1 MSQVW
6 NLQDPPVSPR
16 ARLLAGRIAQLLG
29 RHFPGIENEFRK
41 HLSLWEYLMA
51 NKNVPAA
58 NLRNRVLEKGKPVFT
73 VDEMK
78 AIMNIVRKQA
88 PPAKVGGAAAPL
100 AKEEK
105 DAEGSDPSRS
115 KFWDK
120 FIRKITHPITKYIPA
135 SFDTLFWFFFILYN
149 LEQMEI
155 VGPAIATMLDTV
167 TLSLPVV
174 ADMTSDVTSSL
185 IELAP
190 IPYAGIVGD
199 MLGYAISLFFISVA
213 VTMNMSRRHF
223 GSAFKASLEAIPMF
237 GDVLSEGAQS
247 FEIAAERYLQHRNRT
262 LASIGKISPKA
273 EKFLDYYVPDADIK
287 TGPAPPWDMPGMKM
301 NVVQY
306 AAREAG
312 ISEDGSMALPTIS
325 SEPPIVAVE
334 EDATAEE
341 EKGGLKKIVGNTGN
355 NKKTEKTNDRNNKT
369 VTGGRHRLRLRRTRK
384 HKNKYC
390 K

>member
-1 MSQVW
+1 
-6 NLQDPPVSPR
+6 
-16 ARLLAGRIAQLLG
+16 
-29 RHFPGIENEFRK
+29 
-41 HLSLWEYLMA
+41 MA